1 MFYHFSLAS
10 YLQVENP
17 NELKYIISN
26 NIEQINLSFNV

>member
-26 NIEQINLSFNV
+26 IEQTNLSFNV